1 VRAGAC
7 AVTALLASAI
17 PWTSQTEPRAP
28 AASRGEQR
36 ATGRIEG
43 RVVIT
48 VPVSTAPP
56 SGAYGARRIEKAPVR
71 KESELPNVI
80 VFIQDA
86 PKMSPLPPVRARI
99 LQENETFQPRVV
111 AITRG
116 STVDFPNGDPF
127 FHDVFSL
134 SRSGTFDLGSYPR
147 GQTKSHQFKKTGLV
161 KVYCHIHSHMSA
173 SIMVFDH
180 TFFTIPKADGSF
192 TIDEVPAGTYKVS
205 AWHERIGETSQAV
218 KVDAGRASDIQFALP
233 ISIK

>member
-1 VRAGAC
+1 
-7 AVTALLASAI
+7 LA
-17 PWTSQTEPRAP
+17 EPRGHGV
-28 AASRGEQR
+28 ASDEAR

-56 SGAYGARRIEKAPVR
+56 SAAYAARRVEKPPPR
-71 KESELPNVI
+71 PESELSNVI

-86 PKMSPLPPVRARI
+86 PKTSPLPLGRARI
-99 LQENETFQPRVV
+99 LQESETFLPRVV

-147 GQTKSHQFKKTGLV
+147 GQTKSHQWL
-161 KVYCHIHSHMSA
+161 SSA
-173 SIMVFDH
+173 ARVR
-180 TFFTIPKADGSF
+180 TI
-192 TIDEVPAGTYKVS
+192 
-205 AWHERIGETSQAV
+205 RITT
-218 KVDAGRASDIQFALP
+218 R
-233 ISIK
+233 